1 MLEGSS
7 SSGNIDWDDVIKKEA
22 RGINDEDLGEVQEVT
37 QDYVLVQ
44 KGLIN
49 KEKLYIPR
57 DLAISYNGTI
67 LIFNITA
74 EEAKNKFLK
83 DSEPVV
89 SQSQIIGEGATIT
102 DDLAIIPVMA
112 ERLDV
117 SKKAY
122 SQEAKIIKE
131 SITDTKT
138 TEVQLVH
145 DELYIETRP
154 ISQEEEEEVS
164 TAKGYQT
171 NTSSSSSSSV
181 QSDIPTEE
189 EVQSDIPT
197 EEEVQSDIPTEEE
210 VATLFLRVEVPE
222 VSKHPYLKEE
232 IIVKKESITETKK
245 ISEQIRSEK
254 VSVEGAKEEINQRKR

>member
-7 SSGNIDWDDVIKKEA
+7 YNGNIDWDDVIKKEA

-37 QDYVLVQ
+37 QDYVMVQ

-57 DLAISYNGTI
+57 DLAIGYNGTI

-74 EEAKNKFLK
+74 EEAKNKFLR

-89 SQSQIIGEGATIT
+89 SQSQVLGEGATIT

-154 ISQEEEEEVS
+154 ISQKEEEEEVS

-171 NTSSSSSSSV
+171 NTSSSSTSSS
-181 QSDIPTEE
+181 S
-189 EVQSDIPT
+189 
-197 EEEVQSDIPTEEE
+197 VQSDIPTEEE

-254 VSVEGAKEEINQRKR
+254 VSVEGAKEEIKQRRR

>member
-7 SSGNIDWDDVIKKEA
+7 YSGNIDWDDVIKKEA

-37 QDYVLVQ
+37 QDYVLVK
-44 KGLIN
+44 KGVIN

-57 DLAISYNGTI
+57 DLAIGFNGTI

-74 EEAKNKFLK
+74 EEAKNKFLR

-89 SQSQIIGEGATIT
+89 SQSQVIGEGATIT
-102 DDLAIIPVMA
+102 DDLVIIPVMA

-154 ISQEEEEEVS
+154 ISQEEEVS

-171 NTSSSSSSSV
+171 NTSSSSLVSPSSV

-189 EVQSDIPT
+189 
-197 EEEVQSDIPTEEE
+197 EEE

-232 IIVKKESITETKK
+232 VIVKKESITETKK
-245 ISEQIRSEK
+245 ITEQIRSEK
-254 VSVEGAKEEINQRKR
+254 VSVEGAKEEIKQRRR

>member
-7 SSGNIDWDDVIKKEA
+7 NSSNIDWDDVIKKEA

-37 QDYVLVQ
+37 QDYVLVK
-44 KGLIN
+44 KGVIN

-57 DLAISYNGTI
+57 HLAIDFNGTI

-74 EEAKNKFLK
+74 EEAKNKFLR

-89 SQSQIIGEGATIT
+89 SQSQVIGEGATIT
-102 DDLAIIPVMA
+102 DDLFIVPVMA

-122 SQEAKIIKE
+122 SQDAKIIKE

-138 TEVQLVH
+138 TEVQLMH

-154 ISQEEEEEVS
+154 ISQEEEEEEVS
-164 TAKGYQT
+164 TAKAYQT
-171 NTSSSSSSSV
+171 NTSSFVSSSSSSSV
-181 QSDIPTEE
+181 QSDIPTE
-189 EVQSDIPT
+189 
-197 EEEVQSDIPTEEE
+197 EEE

-232 IIVKKESITETKK
+232 IIVKKKSITETKK
-245 ISEQIRSEK
+245 ISEQIRNEK
-254 VSVEGAKEEINQRKR
+254 VSVEGAKEEIKQRRR

>member
-7 SSGNIDWDDVIKKEA
+7 YSGNIDWDDVIKKEA

-37 QDYVLVQ
+37 QDYVLVK
-44 KGLIN
+44 KGVIN

-57 DLAISYNGTI
+57 DLAIGYNGTI

-74 EEAKNKFLK
+74 EEAKNKFLR
-83 DSEPVV
+83 DSEPVL
-89 SQSQIIGEGATIT
+89 SQSQVSGEGATIT
-102 DDLAIIPVMA
+102 DDLVIIPVMA

-145 DELYIETRP
+145 EELYIETRP
-154 ISQEEEEEVS
+154 ISQEEEEVS

-189 EVQSDIPT
+189 E
-197 EEEVQSDIPTEEE
+197 EEEEEEE

-254 VSVEGAKEEINQRKR
+254 VSVEGAKEEIKQRRR

>member
-1 MLEGSS
+1 
-7 SSGNIDWDDVIKKEA
+7 
-22 RGINDEDLGEVQEVT
+22 
-37 QDYVLVQ
+37 
-44 KGLIN
+44 
-49 KEKLYIPR
+49 
-57 DLAISYNGTI
+57 
-67 LIFNITA
+67 
-74 EEAKNKFLK
+74 
-83 DSEPVV
+83 
-89 SQSQIIGEGATIT
+89 
-102 DDLAIIPVMA
+102 MA

-122 SQEAKIIKE
+122 SQDAKIIKE

-154 ISQEEEEEVS
+154 ISQEEEEVS

-171 NTSSSSSSSV
+171 NTSSV
-181 QSDIPTEE
+181 QPGIPTE
-189 EVQSDIPT
+189 
-197 EEEVQSDIPTEEE
+197 EEE

-254 VSVEGAKEEINQRKR
+254 VSVEGAKEEIKQRKR

>member
-7 SSGNIDWDDVIKKEA
+7 YSGNIDWDDVIKKEA

-37 QDYVLVQ
+37 QDYVLVK
-44 KGLIN
+44 KGVIN

-57 DLAISYNGTI
+57 DLAIGYNGTI

-74 EEAKNKFLK
+74 EEAKNKFLR
-83 DSEPVV
+83 DSEPVL
-89 SQSQIIGEGATIT
+89 SQSQVSGEGATIT
-102 DDLAIIPVMA
+102 DDLVIIPVMA

-145 DELYIETRP
+145 EELYIETRP
-154 ISQEEEEEVS
+154 ISQEEEEVS

-171 NTSSSSSSSV
+171 NTSSSLVSSSSV

-189 EVQSDIPT
+189 E
-197 EEEVQSDIPTEEE
+197 EEEE

-254 VSVEGAKEEINQRKR
+254 VSVEGAKEEIKQRRR

>member
-7 SSGNIDWDDVIKKEA
+7 YSGNIDWDDVIKKEA

-37 QDYVLVQ
+37 QDYVLVK
-44 KGLIN
+44 KGVIN

-57 DLAISYNGTI
+57 DLAIGYNGTI

-74 EEAKNKFLK
+74 EEAKNKFLR
-83 DSEPVV
+83 DSEPVL
-89 SQSQIIGEGATIT
+89 SQSQVSGEGATIT
-102 DDLAIIPVMA
+102 DDLVIIPVMA

-145 DELYIETRP
+145 EELYIETRP
-154 ISQEEEEEVS
+154 ISQEEEEVS

-171 NTSSSSSSSV
+171 NTLSSSLVSSSSV

-189 EVQSDIPT
+189 E
-197 EEEVQSDIPTEEE
+197 EEE

-254 VSVEGAKEEINQRKR
+254 VSIEGAKEEIKQRRR

>member
-7 SSGNIDWDDVIKKEA
+7 YSGNIDWDDVIKKEA

-37 QDYVLVQ
+37 QDYVLVK
-44 KGLIN
+44 KGVIN

-57 DLAISYNGTI
+57 DLAIGYNGTI

-74 EEAKNKFLK
+74 EEAKNKFLR
-83 DSEPVV
+83 DSEPVL
-89 SQSQIIGEGATIT
+89 SQSQVSGEGATIT
-102 DDLAIIPVMA
+102 DDLVIIPVMA

-145 DELYIETRP
+145 EELYIETRP
-154 ISQEEEEEVS
+154 ISQEEEEVS

-171 NTSSSSSSSV
+171 NTSSSSSV

-189 EVQSDIPT
+189 E
-197 EEEVQSDIPTEEE
+197 EEEEE

-254 VSVEGAKEEINQRKR
+254 VSVEGAKEEIKQRRR

>member
-7 SSGNIDWDDVIKKEA
+7 YSGNIDWDDVIKKEA

-37 QDYVLVQ
+37 QDYVLVK
-44 KGLIN
+44 KGVIN

-57 DLAISYNGTI
+57 DLAIGFNGTI

-74 EEAKNKFLK
+74 EEAKNKFLR

-89 SQSQIIGEGATIT
+89 SQSQVIGEGATIT
-102 DDLAIIPVMA
+102 DDLVIIPVMA

-154 ISQEEEEEVS
+154 ISQEEEVS

-171 NTSSSSSSSV
+171 NTSSSSLVSPSSV
-181 QSDIPTEE
+181 QSDIPTE
-189 EVQSDIPT
+189 
-197 EEEVQSDIPTEEE
+197 EEE

-232 IIVKKESITETKK
+232 VIVKKESITETKK
-245 ISEQIRSEK
+245 ITEQIRSEK
-254 VSVEGAKEEINQRKR
+254 VSVEGAKEEIKQRRR

>member
-7 SSGNIDWDDVIKKEA
+7 YSGNIDWDDVIKKEA

-37 QDYVLVQ
+37 QDYVLVK
-44 KGLIN
+44 KGVIN

-57 DLAISYNGTI
+57 DLAIGFNGTI

-74 EEAKNKFLK
+74 EEAKNKFLR

-89 SQSQIIGEGATIT
+89 SQSQFIGEGDTIT
-102 DDLAIIPVMA
+102 DDLVIIPVMA

-131 SITDTKT
+131 SITDTNT

-145 DELYIETRP
+145 DELYVETRP
-154 ISQEEEEEVS
+154 ISREEEEVS
-164 TAKGYQT
+164 IAKGYQT
-171 NTSSSSSSSV
+171 NTSLSLVSSSSS
-181 QSDIPTEE
+181 
-189 EVQSDIPT
+189 
-197 EEEVQSDIPTEEE
+197 VQSDIPTEEE

-245 ISEQIRSEK
+245 ITEQIRSEK
-254 VSVEGAKEEINQRKR
+254 VSVEGAKEEIKQRIR

>member
-7 SSGNIDWDDVIKKEA
+7 YSGNIDWDDVIKKEA

-37 QDYVLVQ
+37 QDYVLVK
-44 KGLIN
+44 KGVIN

-57 DLAISYNGTI
+57 DLAIGYNGTI

-74 EEAKNKFLK
+74 EEAKNKFLR
-83 DSEPVV
+83 DSEPVL
-89 SQSQIIGEGATIT
+89 SQSQVSGEGATIT
-102 DDLAIIPVMA
+102 DDLVIIPVMA

-145 DELYIETRP
+145 EELYIETRP
-154 ISQEEEEEVS
+154 ISQEEEEVS

-171 NTSSSSSSSV
+171 NTSSSSSV

-189 EVQSDIPT
+189 E
-197 EEEVQSDIPTEEE
+197 EEE

-254 VSVEGAKEEINQRKR
+254 VSVEGAKEEIKQRRR

>member
-7 SSGNIDWDDVIKKEA
+7 YSGNIDWDDVIKKEA

-37 QDYVLVQ
+37 QDYVLVK
-44 KGLIN
+44 KGVIN

-57 DLAISYNGTI
+57 DLAIGYNGTI

-74 EEAKNKFLK
+74 EEAKNKFLR
-83 DSEPVV
+83 DSEPVLL
-89 SQSQIIGEGATIT
+89 QSQVSGEGATIT
-102 DDLAIIPVMA
+102 DDLVIIPVMA

-145 DELYIETRP
+145 EELYIETRP
-154 ISQEEEEEVS
+154 ISQEEEEVS

-171 NTSSSSSSSV
+171 NTSSSSSLVSSSSV

-189 EVQSDIPT
+189 E
-197 EEEVQSDIPTEEE
+197 EEEEEEEE

-254 VSVEGAKEEINQRKR
+254 VSVEGAKEEIEQRRR

>member
-7 SSGNIDWDDVIKKEA
+7 YSGNIDWDDVIKKEA

-37 QDYVLVQ
+37 QDYVLVK
-44 KGLIN
+44 KGVIN

-57 DLAISYNGTI
+57 DLAIGYNGTI

-74 EEAKNKFLK
+74 EEAKNKFLR
-83 DSEPVV
+83 DSEPVL
-89 SQSQIIGEGATIT
+89 SQSQVSGEGATIT
-102 DDLAIIPVMA
+102 DDLVIIPVMA

-145 DELYIETRP
+145 EELYIETRP
-154 ISQEEEEEVS
+154 ISQEEEEVS

-171 NTSSSSSSSV
+171 NTSSSSSSV

-189 EVQSDIPT
+189 E
-197 EEEVQSDIPTEEE
+197 EEEEEEE

-254 VSVEGAKEEINQRKR
+254 VSVEGAKEEIKQRRR

>member
-1 MLEGSS
+1 MLEGNS

-49 KEKLYIPR
+49 KEKLYIPC
-57 DLAISYNGTI
+57 DLAIGYNGTI

-138 TEVQLVH
+138 TEVQLMH

-154 ISQEEEEEVS
+154 ISQEEEEEEEVS

-171 NTSSSSSSSV
+171 NTALSSSSS
-181 QSDIPTEE
+181 
-189 EVQSDIPT
+189 VQSDIPT

-254 VSVEGAKEEINQRKR
+254 VSVEGAKEEIKQRKR

>member
-7 SSGNIDWDDVIKKEA
+7 YSGNIDWDDVIKKEA

-37 QDYVLVQ
+37 QDYVLVK
-44 KGLIN
+44 KGVIN

-57 DLAISYNGTI
+57 DLAIGYNGTI

-74 EEAKNKFLK
+74 EEAKNKFLR
-83 DSEPVV
+83 DSEPVL
-89 SQSQIIGEGATIT
+89 SQSQVSGEGATIT
-102 DDLAIIPVMA
+102 DDLVIIPVMA

-145 DELYIETRP
+145 EELYIETRP
-154 ISQEEEEEVS
+154 ISQEEEEVS

-171 NTSSSSSSSV
+171 KTSSSSSSV

-189 EVQSDIPT
+189 E
-197 EEEVQSDIPTEEE
+197 EEEEEE

-254 VSVEGAKEEINQRKR
+254 VSVEGAKEEIKQRRR

>member
-1 MLEGSS
+1 MVEEGSY
-7 SSGNIDWDDVIKKEA
+7 SGHIDWNDVIKKEA
-22 RGINDEDLGEVQEVT
+22 RGINDEDLGEIQEVT
-37 QDYVLVQ
+37 KDYVLIK
-44 KGLIN
+44 KGIIN

-57 DLAISYNGTI
+57 DLATGYNGTI

-74 EEAKNKFLK
+74 EEAKNKFLR
-83 DSEPVV
+83 DSEPVF
-89 SQSQIIGEGATIT
+89 SQSQVIGEGATIT
-102 DDLAIIPVMA
+102 DDLVIIPVMA

-131 SITDTKT
+131 SITETKT
-138 TEVQLVH
+138 TEVPLMH

-154 ISQEEEEEVS
+154 ISQEKEEEVS

-171 NTSSSSSSSV
+171 NTSSSV

-189 EVQSDIPT
+189 G
-197 EEEVQSDIPTEEE
+197 
-210 VATLFLRVEVPE
+210 VATLFLRVEVAE

-254 VSVEGAKEEINQRKR
+254 VSVEGAKEEIKQRRR

>member
-7 SSGNIDWDDVIKKEA
+7 YSGNIDWDDVIKKEA

-37 QDYVLVQ
+37 QDYVLVK
-44 KGLIN
+44 KGVIN

-57 DLAISYNGTI
+57 DLAIGYNGTI

-74 EEAKNKFLK
+74 EEAKNKFLR
-83 DSEPVV
+83 DSEPVLL
-89 SQSQIIGEGATIT
+89 QSQVSGEGATIT
-102 DDLAIIPVMA
+102 DDLVIIPVMA

-145 DELYIETRP
+145 EELYIETRP
-154 ISQEEEEEVS
+154 ISQEEEEVS

-171 NTSSSSSSSV
+171 NTSSSLVSSSV

-189 EVQSDIPT
+189 E
-197 EEEVQSDIPTEEE
+197 EEEE

-254 VSVEGAKEEINQRKR
+254 VSVEGAKEEIKQRRR

>member
-7 SSGNIDWDDVIKKEA
+7 YNGNIDWDDVIKKEA

-37 QDYVLVQ
+37 QDYVMVQ

-57 DLAISYNGTI
+57 DLAIGYNGTI

-74 EEAKNKFLK
+74 EEAKNKFLR
-83 DSEPVV
+83 DSEPVF
-89 SQSQIIGEGATIT
+89 SQSEVFGEGATIT

-154 ISQEEEEEVS
+154 ISQEEEEEEVS
-164 TAKGYQT
+164 TTKGYQT
-171 NTSSSSSSSV
+171 NTSSSSSS
-181 QSDIPTEE
+181 
-189 EVQSDIPT
+189 
-197 EEEVQSDIPTEEE
+197 VQSDIPTEEE

-254 VSVEGAKEEINQRKR
+254 VSVEGAKEEIKQRRR

>member
-7 SSGNIDWDDVIKKEA
+7 YSGNIDWDDVIKKEA

-37 QDYVLVQ
+37 QDYVLVK
-44 KGLIN
+44 KGVIN

-57 DLAISYNGTI
+57 DLAIGYNGTI

-74 EEAKNKFLK
+74 EEAKNKFLR
-83 DSEPVV
+83 DSEPVL
-89 SQSQIIGEGATIT
+89 SQSQVSGEGATIT
-102 DDLAIIPVMA
+102 DDLVIIPVMA

-145 DELYIETRP
+145 EELYIETRP
-154 ISQEEEEEVS
+154 ISQEEEEVS

-171 NTSSSSSSSV
+171 NTALSSSSS
-181 QSDIPTEE
+181 
-189 EVQSDIPT
+189 
-197 EEEVQSDIPTEEE
+197 VQSDIPTEEE

-254 VSVEGAKEEINQRKR
+254 VSVEGAKEEIEQRRR

>member
-1 MLEGSS
+1 MVEEGSY
-7 SSGNIDWDDVIKKEA
+7 SGHIDWDDVIKKEA
-22 RGINDEDLGEVQEVT
+22 RGINDEDLGEIQEVT
-37 QDYVLVQ
+37 RDYVLIK
-44 KGLIN
+44 KGIIN

-57 DLAISYNGTI
+57 DLATGYNGTI

-74 EEAKNKFLK
+74 EEAKNKFLR

-89 SQSQIIGEGATIT
+89 SQSQVLGEGATIT

-154 ISQEEEEEVS
+154 ISQEEEEEEVS

-171 NTSSSSSSSV
+171 NTSSSSSS
-181 QSDIPTEE
+181 
-189 EVQSDIPT
+189 
-197 EEEVQSDIPTEEE
+197 VQSDIPTEEE
-210 VATLFLRVEVPE
+210 VATLFLTVEVPE

-254 VSVEGAKEEINQRKR
+254 VSVEGAKEEIKQRKR

>member
-57 DLAISYNGTI
+57 DLAIGYNGTF

-89 SQSQIIGEGATIT
+89 SQSQVLEEGATIT

-154 ISQEEEEEVS
+154 ISQEEEEEEEVS

-171 NTSSSSSSSV
+171 NTSSSSSSS
-181 QSDIPTEE
+181 
-189 EVQSDIPT
+189 
-197 EEEVQSDIPTEEE
+197 VQSDIPTEEE

-254 VSVEGAKEEINQRKR
+254 VSVEGAKEEIKQRRR

>member
-49 KEKLYIPR
+49 KEKLYIPH

-102 DDLAIIPVMA
+102 DDLAIILVMA

-154 ISQEEEEEVS
+154 ISQEEEEEEVS

-171 NTSSSSSSSV
+171 NTFSSSSSV
-181 QSDIPTEE
+181 QSDIPT
-189 EVQSDIPT
+189 
-197 EEEVQSDIPTEEE
+197 EE

-254 VSVEGAKEEINQRKR
+254 VSVEGAKEEIKQRKR

>member
-7 SSGNIDWDDVIKKEA
+7 YSGNIDWDDVIKKEA

-37 QDYVLVQ
+37 QDYVLVK
-44 KGLIN
+44 KGVIN

-57 DLAISYNGTI
+57 DLAIGYNGTI

-74 EEAKNKFLK
+74 EEAKNKFLR
-83 DSEPVV
+83 DSEPVLL
-89 SQSQIIGEGATIT
+89 QSQVSGEGATIT
-102 DDLAIIPVMA
+102 DDLVIIPVMA

-145 DELYIETRP
+145 EELYIETRP
-154 ISQEEEEEVS
+154 ISQEEEEVS

-171 NTSSSSSSSV
+171 NTSSSLVSSSSV

-189 EVQSDIPT
+189 E
-197 EEEVQSDIPTEEE
+197 EEEEEE

-254 VSVEGAKEEINQRKR
+254 VSVEGAKEEIKQRRR

>member
-7 SSGNIDWDDVIKKEA
+7 YSGNIDWDDVIKKEA

-37 QDYVLVQ
+37 QDYVLVK
-44 KGLIN
+44 KGVIN

-57 DLAISYNGTI
+57 DLAIGYNGTI

-74 EEAKNKFLK
+74 EEAKNKFLR
-83 DSEPVV
+83 DSEPVL
-89 SQSQIIGEGATIT
+89 SQSQVSGEGATIT
-102 DDLAIIPVMA
+102 DDLVIIPVMA

-117 SKKAY
+117 SKKVD

-145 DELYIETRP
+145 EELYIETRP
-154 ISQEEEEEVS
+154 ISQEEEEVS

-171 NTSSSSSSSV
+171 NTSSSLVSSSV

-189 EVQSDIPT
+189 E
-197 EEEVQSDIPTEEE
+197 EEEE

-254 VSVEGAKEEINQRKR
+254 VSVEGAKEEIKQRRRR

>member
-89 SQSQIIGEGATIT
+89 SQSQIIGKGATIT

-154 ISQEEEEEVS
+154 ISQEEEEEEVS

-171 NTSSSSSSSV
+171 NTSSSPSS
-181 QSDIPTEE
+181 
-189 EVQSDIPT
+189 
-197 EEEVQSDIPTEEE
+197 VQSDIPTEEE

-245 ISEQIRSEK
+245 ITEQIRSEK
-254 VSVEGAKEEINQRKR
+254 VSVEGAKEEIKQRIR

>member
-1 MLEGSS
+1 MSREQG
-7 SSGNIDWDDVIKKEA
+7 IDWDDVIKKEA

-37 QDYVLVQ
+37 QDYVMVQ

-57 DLAISYNGTI
+57 DLAIGYNGTI

-74 EEAKNKFLK
+74 EEAKTKFLR

-89 SQSQIIGEGATIT
+89 SQSQVLGEGATIT

-171 NTSSSSSSSV
+171 NTSSSSSS
-181 QSDIPTEE
+181 
-189 EVQSDIPT
+189 
-197 EEEVQSDIPTEEE
+197 VQSDIPTEEE

-254 VSVEGAKEEINQRKR
+254 VSVEGAKEEIKQRRR

>member
-7 SSGNIDWDDVIKKEA
+7 YNGNIDWDDVIKKEA

-37 QDYVLVQ
+37 QDYVKVQ

-57 DLAISYNGTI
+57 DLAIGYNGTI

-74 EEAKNKFLK
+74 EEAKNKFLR

-89 SQSQIIGEGATIT
+89 SQSQVLGEGATIT

-171 NTSSSSSSSV
+171 NTSSSSS
-181 QSDIPTEE
+181 
-189 EVQSDIPT
+189 
-197 EEEVQSDIPTEEE
+197 VQSDIPTEEE

-254 VSVEGAKEEINQRKR
+254 VSVEGAKEEIKQRRR